1 MTKYGTRTL
10 AAARGGA
17 SLTALFFAGAIGCS
31 IASAQTLPVS
41 ASSSQH
47 GNAPSGGVAL
57 VAADKAAPP
66 AVTGVATAPVQLAQ
80 ADPSVTGSA
89 DTGAQEIVVQGLRRS
104 IQASLNDKRSAAVM
118 IDEINA
124 QDIADFPDSNLAESL
139 QRLPGVSIERDNG
152 EGRTITVRGLSG
164 DFNRT
169 RINGMEALSTAGSN
183 DSGTSPN
190 RSRAFDYN
198 TFASELF
205 SSLRVQKTSSAETE
219 EGSLGATIDLVTGK
233 PFDYA
238 GSKFGLSTQA
248 SYNENSKKAN
258 PRIAGLASFR
268 FGADKRMGLLF
279 SGAYNREVNI
289 IDSYMRAAG
298 QSDYVY
304 RGSQFVGEGTPQ
316 RAGFAAPTGTA
327 LPYKNPE
334 ALALQT
340 GSDPLAYAK
349 LYPGAPYGT
358 DGRFDDSTVRIPALP
373 TLNHQIVRNQR
384 LGLTGAYQWE
394 ISSKTRLTIDGLY
407 SRFHNTSENDQL
419 SPVGLNRNNTNAT
432 YNNAAGRLA
441 PGTAR
446 GAYPG
451 LCTPSAGSD
460 IAVSQDCG
468 LATYGTTPAFA
479 TALDAKGNLVPAV
492 LGNAAI
498 TPGGTTPSNA
508 NIFSTN
514 PYNLDPYDY
523 YNNPNSVGYIPSSNG
538 LAYRGALIGRPAV
551 KVRDAN
557 VTNGLADYLVLGNVD
572 SRSATDYGAYT
583 TTFWQGTARIDQ
595 EFTDNFKMSVQYGR
609 SKSVNRNTGLLVE
622 YNRMDSPENLVYD
635 ARGDG
640 PMPLLDFGFDVA
652 NPSNWDTVK
661 GFSAIRHYERLV
673 RNTYNGGNVDFDW
686 AVNDEFSIGFGGV
699 IKKYDFFTEQA
710 ERNTDTLNP
719 TLKEA
724 GSTVAATSKLVEFGR
739 GLNAPDGTVSSFLV
753 PSLTA
758 FNDLLDFECN
768 CINKWGD
775 WRLTTKRNGGQNSYG
790 VTENDKAG
798 YLEFD
803 FKTEIFGHT
812 FRGNAGTRIAS
823 TSVTS
828 HGTSQAGRPI
838 VGKHDY
844 TDFLPSMNLIYEPT
858 RTLLVRFS
866 AAKVMA
872 RPLLGNL
879 SPTITSI
886 SVPSNGDVTG
896 ASFTIGNPKL
906 NPFRSTNLDASVE
919 WYFNRS
925 SLISVAG
932 FSKKISSFP
941 QTVLFTAPLSQFAD
955 TETIAAIRQQ
965 FTNANQLAYIDA
977 DRPFTAR
984 QYRDA
989 PGGWLRGVEI
999 SYQQNFTFLP
1009 GLLKNTG
1016 ALINYT
1022 YIKSKLHY
1030 ILDPGSA
1037 TRPQTT
1043 GTGPFLGVS
1052 PQALN
1057 ATLFYE
1063 DKTIR
1068 ARVTVAQRK
1077 GYSTTYPIAAG
1088 SCGPGLTTAG
1098 AGTTESVG
1106 CDSPL
1111 INDFVFSKGTTNV
1124 DASLNINLTRNVSI
1138 TFEGL
1143 NLTNQLTNRYA
1154 YDGQEATTLYGSSG
1168 RVYRAGARVTF

>member
-1 MTKYGTRTL
+1 MTYGKKML
-10 AAARGGA
+10 AAARG
-17 SLTALFFAGAIGCS
+17 SVSMTALVLTGTLGCS
-31 IASAQTLPVS
+31 AVSAQALPATAD
-41 ASSSQH
+41 ASRA
-47 GNAPSGGVAL
+47 G
-57 VAADKAAPP
+57 
-66 AVTGVATAPVQLAQ
+66 VTGVSAAPTQLAQ
-80 ADPSVTGSA
+80 AEPSVTGAAGSG
-89 DTGAQEIVVQGLRRS
+89 TQEIVIHGLRRS
-104 IQASLNDKRSAAVM
+104 IQASLNDKRSSNVM
-118 IDEINA
+118 MDEINA

-205 SSLRVQKTSSAETE
+205 SSLRVQKTASAETE

-233 PFDYA
+233 PFDYK

-268 FGADKRMGLLF
+268 FGADKQMGLLV
-279 SGAYNREVNI
+279 SGAYNRESNI
-289 IDSYMRAAG
+289 IDSYLRSPG
-298 QSDYVY
+298 QSDYLY
-304 RGSQFVGEGTPQ
+304 RQSQFVGEGDPQ
-316 RAGFAAPTGTA
+316 RAGFAAPVGTA
-327 LPYKNPE
+327 LPYKNPD

-340 GSDPLAYAK
+340 GSDPAAYAK
-349 LYPGAPYGT
+349 LYPGAPYNT
-358 DGRFDDSTVRIPALP
+358 SGRFDDSQVRIPALP

-384 LGLTGAYQWE
+384 LGLTGAYQWQ
-394 ISSKTRLTIDGLY
+394 ISSRTLLTVDGLY
-407 SRFHNTSENDQL
+407 SRFHNVSENDQL

-432 YNNAAGRLA
+432 YNNASGRLA
-441 PGTAR
+441 PATAR
-446 GAYPG
+446 AAYPG
-451 LCTPSAGSD
+451 LCTPNAGSD
-460 IAVSQDCG
+460 ITVAQDCG
-468 LATYGTTPAFA
+468 LAKYGTTPAFA
-479 TALDAKGNLVPAV
+479 TAFDSKGNLVPSV

-514 PYNLDPYDY
+514 PFNLDPYDY

-551 KVRDAN
+551 KVLDAN

-572 SRSATDYGAYT
+572 SRSADDYSAYT

-595 EFTDNFKMSVQYGR
+595 EFTDNFKMSAQYGR

-622 YNRMDSPENLVYD
+622 YNRMDSPQNLTYD
-635 ARGDG
+635 ARGGG

-652 NPSNWDTVK
+652 DPNNWDTVK
-661 GFSAIRHYERLV
+661 GFSAMRHYERLV
-673 RNTYNGGNVDFDW
+673 RNTYNGGSVDFDW
-686 AVNDEFSIGFGGV
+686 AVNDGFNIGFGGV
-699 IKKYDFFTEQA
+699 IKRYDFYTQQG

-739 GLNAPDGTVSSFLV
+739 GLNAPDGTVTQFLV
-753 PSLTA
+753 PNLNA
-758 FNDLLDFECN
+758 FNDLVGFECD

-775 WRLTTKRNGGQNSYG
+775 WRLTTKRNGGQNAYG

-798 YLEFD
+798 YLEID

-838 VGKHDY
+838 VGKNDY
-844 TDFLPSMNLIYEPT
+844 TDFLPSMNLIYEP
-858 RTLLVRFS
+858 RHDLLVRFS

-886 SVPSNGDVTG
+886 SVPSNGDNTG
-896 ASFTIGNPKL
+896 ASFTIGNPRL
-906 NPFRSTNLDASVE
+906 SPFRATNLDASVE

-925 SLISVAG
+925 SLISVAA

-941 QTVLFTAPLSQFAD
+941 QTVLFSAPLSQFVDAD
-955 TETIAAIRQQ
+955 TIAAIRAQ
-965 FTNANQLAYIDA
+965 FTNTNQLAYIDA
-977 DRPFTAR
+977 DAPFTAR

-989 PGGWLRGVEI
+989 PGGWLHGLEA

-1009 GLLKNTG
+1009 GPLKNMG

-1030 ILDPGSA
+1030 ILDPGTA
-1037 TRPQTT
+1037 TTPQTT
-1043 GTGPFLGVS
+1043 GVGPFLGVS

-1063 DKTIR
+1063 DNTIR
-1068 ARVTVAQRK
+1068 ARVTVARRK
-1077 GYSTTYPIAAG
+1077 GYSTMYPIAAG
-1088 SCGPGLTTAG
+1088 SCSPGLSTVG
-1098 AGTTESVG
+1098 SGTKESVG

-1124 DASLNINLTRNVSI
+1124 DASLNINVTKNFAI

-1143 NLTNQLTNRYA
+1143 NLTNQLTDRYA

>member
-1 MTKYGTRTL
+1 MAYGMKTRI
-10 AAARGGA
+10 AARVGV
-17 SLTALFFAGAIGCS
+17 STVALFLSGVVGSSA
-31 IASAQTLPVS
+31 ASAQTAPAATGL
-41 ASSSQH
+41 SSV
-47 GNAPSGGVAL
+47 G
-57 VAADKAAPP
+57 
-66 AVTGVATAPVQLAQ
+66 VTGVATAPVQLAQ
-80 ADPSVTGSA
+80 ATPVQLAQAAPSVTGAA
-89 DTGAQEIVVQGLRRS
+89 DAAPQEIVVQGLRRS
-104 IQASLNDKRSAAVM
+104 IQTSLNDKRNSDVM
-118 IDEINA
+118 MDEINA

-205 SSLRVQKTSSAETE
+205 SSLRVQKTPSAETE

-238 GSKFGLSTQA
+238 GNKFGLSTQG
-248 SYNENSKKAN
+248 SYNENSKKTN
-258 PRIAGLASFR
+258 PRIAGLASVR

-289 IDSYMRAAG
+289 IDSYLRSPGA
-298 QSDYVY
+298 SDYLY
-304 RGSQFVGEGTPQ
+304 RQSQFVGEGDPQ
-316 RAGFAAPTGTA
+316 RAGFAAPAGTA
-327 LPYKNPE
+327 LPYANPD

-340 GSDPLAYAK
+340 GSDPAAYAK
-349 LYPGAPYGT
+349 LYPGAPYNT
-358 DGRFDDSTVRIPALP
+358 DGRFDDSQVRIPALP

-384 LGLTGAYQWE
+384 LGLTGAYQWQ
-394 ISSKTRLTIDGLY
+394 ISSRTLLTVDGLY
-407 SRFHNTSENDQL
+407 SRFHNVSENDQL

-432 YNNAAGRLA
+432 YNNATGRVA
-441 PGTAR
+441 PATAR
-446 GAYPG
+446 AAYSG
-451 LCTPSAGSD
+451 LCTPSEGSD
-460 IAVSQDCG
+460 IKVSQDCG
-468 LATYGTTPAFA
+468 SATYGTTPAFS
-479 TALDAKGNLVPAV
+479 TAYDAKGNLVAAV
-492 LGNAAI
+492 LGDAAI
-498 TPGGTTPSNA
+498 TPGGKNASNA

-551 KVRDAN
+551 KVLDAN
-557 VTNGLADYLVLGNVD
+557 VTNGLADYLVLSNVD
-572 SRSATDYGAYT
+572 DRSADDYSAYT

-595 EFTDNFKMSVQYGR
+595 EFTDNFKMSAQYGR

-622 YNRMDSPENLVYD
+622 YNRMDSPESFVYD
-635 ARGDG
+635 ARGGG
-640 PMPLLDFGFDVA
+640 PMPLIDFGFDVT
-652 NPSNWDTVK
+652 NPANWDTVK

-673 RNTYNGGNVDFDW
+673 RNTYNGGSADFDW
-686 AVNDEFSIGFGGV
+686 QATDVFNIGFGGV
-699 IKKYDFFTEQA
+699 IKRYNFFTQQA

-724 GSTVAATSKLVEFGR
+724 GSSVAATSKLVEFGR
-739 GLNAPDGTVSSFLV
+739 GLNAPKGTVSSFIV
-753 PSLTA
+753 PNLDA

-790 VTENDKAG
+790 VTESDKAG
-798 YLEFD
+798 YIEID
-803 FKTEIFGHT
+803 FKTELFGHT
-812 FRGNAGTRIAS
+812 FRGNIGTRVAS

-838 VGKHDY
+838 VGKNNY
-844 TDFLPSMNLIYEPT
+844 TDILPSANLIYEPV
-858 RTLLVRFS
+858 RNLLVRFS
-866 AAKVMA
+866 ASKVMA

-886 SVPSNGDVTG
+886 SVPSNGDTTG

-906 NPFRSTNLDASVE
+906 SPFRSTNFDASVE

-932 FSKKISSFP
+932 FSKDISSFP
-941 QTVLFTAPLSQFAD
+941 QTVLFSAPLSQFVDA
-955 TETIAAIRQQ
+955 ETIQAIRAQY
-965 FTNANQLAYIDA
+965 TNVNQLAYIDA
-977 DRPFTAR
+977 DYPFTAR

-1009 GLLKNTG
+1009 GPLKNIG

-1022 YIKSKLHY
+1022 YIKSRLHY

-1037 TRPQTT
+1037 TKPQTT
-1043 GTGPFLGVS
+1043 GVGPFLGVS

-1063 DKTIR
+1063 DKTVR

-1077 GYSTTYPIAAG
+1077 GYSTSYPIAAG
-1088 SCGPGLTTAG
+1088 SCSPGLSTVGG
-1098 AGTTESVG
+1098 ATKESAG

-1124 DASLNINLTRNVSI
+1124 DASLNINLTRNFAI
-1138 TFEGL
+1138 TIEGL
-1143 NLTNQLTNRYA
+1143 NLTNQLTNRFA

-1168 RVYRAGARVTF
+1168 RVYRAGARLTF